1 MSDKQHDPMDPNVQ
15 EVSPAEA
22 VIKHTPRMCY
32 AARTLVE
39 EMAKLFPEIMPEPCA
54 TNGRG
59 VALGVR
65 FMLDKIEDRD
75 RRLAAREL
83 IKALEVGIRVSETAI
98 ETGEDYGEEYGSV
111 YFRSNARTQD
121 DPSPF
126 HLREAFAILT
136 GDEA

>member
-1 MSDKQHDPMDPNVQ
+1 MSDKEQSPMDPNAR
-15 EVSPAEA
+15 EISPDEA
-22 VIKHTPRMCY
+22 VITHTPRLCY

-39 EMAKLFPEIMPEPCA
+39 EMGKLFPEITPEPCA
-54 TNGRG
+54 VNGRN

-83 IKALEVGIRVSETAI
+83 IKALEVGIRVEETAI